1 MCNFINDA
9 YVYVRFTSF
18 IFIKFQKMKRI
29 TYLLLVFITSSF
41 YVIAQNN
48 TPIIKSLQDVESAKA
63 GVSNYWLEMGTNT
76 YGYPMLIPV
85 VVIQGATKGPVL
97 GLTAAI
103 HGNELNG
110 IPIIHKLIDSI
121 DTNKLK
127 GRIIAIP
134 GLNAVSIQMDERR
147 FIDDEDLNRNFPGKE
162 NGNRSEQYVQKIK
175 ERILPFFNIHID
187 MHTASF
193 GRINSMY
200 ARVDVANDTLEM
212 LAKLQKPDII
222 LNSKGAPSVGSVASS
237 SHTMRAESG
246 LKGIPGIT
254 VEYGDPQVFQKELTL
269 RGYHGIL
276 NTLSWLKMYGKSD
289 LQNFIDDAIYCKKSY
304 WLYMKEGGFLDVIVD
319 INQKIEKGDKIA
331 LVKNAFGIL
340 IREYFAPE
348 DGIVIG
354 KSTNPANMSGGRIIH
369 IGIMD

>member
-1 MCNFINDA
+1 MLHL
-9 YVYVRFTSF
+9 T
-18 IFIKFQKMKRI
+18 IKRQKKQKQMKRT
-29 TYLLLVFITSSF
+29 TYLLLIFIAFSF
-41 YVIAQNN
+41 YTMGQNN
-48 TPIIKSLQDVESAKA
+48 APIIKSLNEVENAKA
-63 GVSNYWLEMGTNT
+63 GISNYWLEMGTNT
-76 YGYPMLIPV
+76 YGYPLLIPV
-85 VVIQGATKGPVL
+85 VVIQGTDKGPTL

-110 IPIIHKLIDSI
+110 IPIIHKLVDSVN
-121 DTNKLK
+121 TNNLK

-162 NGNRSEQYVQKIK
+162 NGNRSEQYVYKIK

-193 GRINSMY
+193 GRINTMY
-200 ARVDVANDTLEM
+200 ARVDVSNDTLEM
-212 LAKLQKPDII
+212 LAALQKPDII
-222 LNSKGAPSVGSVASS
+222 LSSKGSPSVGAVTAS

-246 LKGIPGIT
+246 LKGIPSIT
-254 VEYGDPQVFQKELTL
+254 VEYGDPQVFQKELIE
-269 RGYHGIL
+269 RGYRGIL
-276 NTLSWLKMYGKSD
+276 NTLSWLKMYGDSNIE
-289 LQNFIDDAIYCKKSY
+289 NFKDVAIYCKKSY
-304 WLYMKEGGFLDVIVD
+304 WLYMKEGGFLDVIVEL
-319 INQKIEKGDKIA
+319 NQKILKGDKIA
-331 LVKNAFGIL
+331 IVKNAFGTI

-369 IGIMD
+369 LGIMN